1 MTAGLM
7 WQEEAAGL
15 EEVGTRYSA
24 KKKRQKI
31 SSHHLKK
38 EV

>member
-1 MTAGLM
+1 MMTAGLM

-24 KKKRQKI
+24 KKKR
-31 SSHHLKK
+31 
-38 EV
+38 